1 VSASSKRS
9 LDATHSRVVAAEAPA
24 PALLHRHAAGGTVV
38 AGIGFAIAAYLL
50 FSVQDAGVKWLV
62 AGFPVPEVMAMRSA
76 VILPFCVAFAGP
88 QVVRRAVVSPIRLQ
102 LLLRSLVLVAA
113 WVCYYTA
120 SRSLQLAELT
130 TIYFSSPLI
139 VTVLAMPLL
148 KERVTKA
155 RWASLAIG
163 FAGIVIA
170 CRPHD
175 LGHAAPIALA
185 FAAALLWAYTTVLIR
200 QVVQAESTAVLL
212 FVSNVAIVV
221 VCGLAMPF
229 LWRQP
234 SWSEFG
240 LMALVAVFGAA
251 GQFMS
256 MEGIRRAP
264 ASVVAP
270 ISFSSLIWAFCFG
283 YAVWGDVPDV
293 AVFVGAGLILL
304 SGAVV
309 AAAEWR
315 ANREQRRP
323 PATALRQG

>member
-1 VSASSKRS
+1 VTSDTALSHR
-9 LDATHSRVVAAEAPA
+9 RVG
-24 PALLHRHAAGGTVV
+24 GGTVV
-38 AGIGFAIAAYLL
+38 AGIGFAVAAYLL

-62 AGFPVPEVMAMRSA
+62 AGFPVPEVMVMRSA

-88 QVVRRAVVSPIRLQ
+88 DVVRRAVVSPIRMQ
-102 LLLRSLVLVAA
+102 LFWRSLVLVAA

-120 SRSLQLAELT
+120 SRNLQLAELT

-155 RWASLAIG
+155 RWASLAVG

-175 LGHAAPIALA
+175 LGHAGPIALA

-200 QVVQAESTAVLL
+200 QVVQAESTGVLL
-212 FVSNVAIVV
+212 FVSNATILVA
-221 VCGLAMPF
+221 CGLAMPF
-229 LWRQP
+229 LWRAP
-234 SWSEFG
+234 SWSQFS

-256 MEGIRRAP
+256 MEAIRRAP

-270 ISFSSLIWAFCFG
+270 ISFSSLVWAFCFG
-283 YAVWGDVPDV
+283 YAVWGDVPDI
-293 AVFVGAGLILL
+293 AVFVGAGLILS
-304 SGAVV
+304 SGAIV

-315 ANREQRRP
+315 ADRRQC
-323 PATALRQG
+323 PAPAAARQG